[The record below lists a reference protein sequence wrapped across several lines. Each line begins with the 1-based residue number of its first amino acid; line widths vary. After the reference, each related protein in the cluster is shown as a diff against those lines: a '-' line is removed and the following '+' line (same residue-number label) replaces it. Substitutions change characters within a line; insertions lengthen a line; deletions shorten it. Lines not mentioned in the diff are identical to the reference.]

1 MSEQTSLL
9 PVPENVDEDYIQR
22 IKDSDYPLENMAD
35 LVKVVRSR
43 WENTKGRLNMVAA
56 NYDRKRRELESLREY
71 LKQLIEDDEIT
82 DKDIID
88 TLIKEHGVEVSETL
102 TVTISVDVTVEVT
115 VPKGTDVDMYEFEVD
130 GVTYQGDTVDVKDM
144 EVQSIEIND

>member
-43 WENTKGRLNMVAA
+43 LDNTKGKLSLVSA
-56 NYDRKRRELESLREY
+56 NYDRKRRELEALREY

-88 TLIKEHGVEVSETL
+88 TLVKHHGVEVSETL
-102 TVTISVDVTVEVT
+102 TVVISVDVTVEVT
-115 VPKGTDVDMYEFEVD
+115 VPRGANVDMYEFEVD
-130 GVTYQGDTVDVKDM
+130 GVTYQGNTIDVKDM

>member
-1 MSEQTSLL
+1 MFDMSDIT
-9 PVPENVDEDYIQR
+9 PVPNALT
-22 IKDSDYPLENMAD
+22 SDYLDKVMSSESPVQAMTEVATTLSSRLVMA
-35 LVKVVRSR
+35 
-43 WENTKGRLNMVAA
+43 NGRLETMTNAMRGR
-56 NYDRKRRELESLREY
+56 NRELESLREY

-102 TVTISVDVTVEVT
+102 TVVISVDVTVEVT
-115 VPKGTDVDMYEFEVD
+115 VPRGTEPEMYEFEVD